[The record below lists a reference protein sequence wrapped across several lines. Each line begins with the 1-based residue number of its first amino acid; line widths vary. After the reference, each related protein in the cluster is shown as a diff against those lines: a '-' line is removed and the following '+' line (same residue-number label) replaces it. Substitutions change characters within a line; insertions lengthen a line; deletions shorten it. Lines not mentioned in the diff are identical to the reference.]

1 MENILLSNLEFERD
15 VIIYTDHDINVKT
28 EYSEVHQPIQVNLS
42 EIGKSIIKYNQCVS
56 GSGSLVLNCVQIFLH
71 SL

>member
-28 EYSEVHQPIQVNLS
+28 EYSEVHQPIQVKSS
-42 EIGKSIIKYNQCVS
+42 ETEKGKSITNECVS
-56 GSGSLVLNCVQIFLH
+56 GSGSLVINCVQIFLH